1 MWSNFSSLARSEPL
15 LFGNLQE
22 GIWIGIVD
30 QFVSPLKMDISLK
43 PAQKTSFERLTRES
57 GRGFIF
63 NVVKGK

>member
-30 QFVSPLKMDISLK
+30 QFVSPLKMDIYAVL
-43 PAQKTSFERLTRES
+43 LWDES
-57 GRGFIF
+57 
-63 NVVKGK
+63 VCQE